1 MGVGEV
7 GKKAAHKA
15 AELIQAKLVLGDMGI
30 FASAVKPAET
40 PRPAT
45 TFTDVAAEWERVNAP
60 NWKKGTAD
68 TYGNIISKHL
78 IPAFGARP
86 IEQVGPKDLE
96 SWWTVVRTVGYS
108 KTRLTSMRS
117 ILNGIFE
124 LALDDDLVKKNPVG
138 RINGRLGKQDAEI
151 AQCTYLTEENL
162 NRVLAVSERVR
173 PRHYPLH
180 LVMAT
185 AGVRLGE
192 ALGLQVGDLD
202 APALQIHIR
211 RSYRR
216 GHVSSP
222 KNGKGRVVDVPATMM
237 AVLVREREIRQAEA
251 AVHGTEARWL
261 FPSPTENMPLSDN
274 AVRDAFYKT
283 LTAASLPR
291 VRVHA
296 LRHTYATLEI
306 QAGTPLLTVSRQ
318 LGHSGISTTAD
329 TYGHDGPGSNRA
341 AADAMEAILT
351 DNYAQPPR
359 NPTP

>member
-1 MGVGEV
+1 VGVGEV

-108 KTRLTSMRS
+108 NTRLTSMRS

-162 NRVLAVSERVR
+162 NKVLGSPKGYAPAIILSTSSWRRLESAWVR
-173 PRHYPLH
+173 RWGCRWATSTRLLSKSTSAGP
-180 LVMAT
+180 T
-185 AGVRLGE
+185 AGGTS
-192 ALGLQVGDLD
+192 A
-202 APALQIHIR
+202 R
-211 RSYRR
+211 RRMAR
-216 GHVSSP
+216 GAWWTSQRP
-222 KNGKGRVVDVPATMM
+222 
-237 AVLVREREIRQAEA
+237 
-251 AVHGTEARWL
+251 
-261 FPSPTENMPLSDN
+261 
-274 AVRDAFYKT
+274 
-283 LTAASLPR
+283 
-291 VRVHA
+291 
-296 LRHTYATLEI
+296 
-306 QAGTPLLTVSRQ
+306 
-318 LGHSGISTTAD
+318 
-329 TYGHDGPGSNRA
+329 
-341 AADAMEAILT
+341 
-351 DNYAQPPR
+351 
-359 NPTP
+359 